1 MSIENGQ
8 LSYLRELAEKLSQ
21 RDKKLWERDKLVKLV
36 FDNCPTDLVI
46 YALDADLI
54 FTLSTGKGLERL
66 GVEEGEVIG
75 LSLYEYF
82 KTDDNNFT
90 PIKYHLLALSG
101 ETHTYDFEWE
111 GRMWHTHCAPI
122 VDAAGTI
129 TGATGCGFDITCY
142 IEQEKKIIELEKILK
157 CNKTCSE
164 DKVEKIK
171 EIV

>member
-1 MSIENGQ
+1 MTTENGQ
-8 LSYLRELAEKLSQ
+8 LSYLKELAEKLSQ

-36 FDNCPTDLVI
+36 FDNCPTDLII
-46 YALDADLI
+46 YAIDAELI
-54 FTLSTGKGLERL
+54 FTLSTGKGLEHL

-75 LSLYEYF
+75 MSLYEYF
-82 KTDDNNFT
+82 KTKDKKYP
-90 PIKYHLLALSG
+90 PIKYHLLALQGKAS
-101 ETHTYDFEWE
+101 TYDFEWE

-122 VDAAGTI
+122 IDKLGNV

-142 IEQEKKIIELEKILK
+142 IEQQKKIKELEKILK
-157 CNKTCSE
+157 CKKTCSE